1 MAQFGWFIDLDRCI
15 GCDTC
20 AVACKAE
27 NNTRPTAS
35 PLTFKSN
42 RGVMPS
48 HVSYRWV
55 VKREAG
61 TYPATSISFVT
72 SACNH
77 CANPGCLA
85 ACPVSNP
92 LDPSNENNAIFKRA
106 SDGIVLINETVCIG
120 CKQCIV
126 ACPYGA
132 PQFNATTKKVEKCTF
147 CLHRLYDSSGVRTA
161 LAPACVTS
169 CVGGALHMVESFNG
183 AESGQ
188 GAPAGFASPLQT
200 RPSTK
205 FTGR

>member
-27 NNTRPTAS
+27 NNTRPLES
-35 PLTFKSN
+35 PLTFKNN
-42 RGVMPS
+42 RGAMAS

-55 VKREAG
+55 AKKEAG
-61 TYPATSISFVT
+61 TYPATTLSFVT

-77 CANPGCLA
+77 CANPACLA

-92 LDPSNENNAIFKRA
+92 AQPSNESNAIFKRV
-106 SDGIVLINETVCIG
+106 SDGIVLINQTVCIG

-132 PQFNATTKKVEKCTF
+132 PQFNATTRKVEKCTF

-161 LAPACVTS
+161 LDPACVTS
-169 CVGGALHMVESFNG
+169 CVGGALHVVESFNL

-200 RPSTK
+200 RPATK